1 MFIVWYFVESFF
13 LNPIKFK
20 NREVIGKVNYFFSPL
35 FYFFTWLSA
44 FVNLGLYQTFVYLGF
59 HGS

>member
-1 MFIVWYFVESFF
+1 MVFVESFS
-13 LNPIKFK
+13 LNPIKLK
-20 NREVIGKVNYFFSPL
+20 NREVIGKVNYIFSPL

>member
-1 MFIVWYFVESFF
+1 MVFVESFS

-44 FVNLGLYQTFVYLGF
+44 FVNLGLDRTFVYLGF